1 MSRTISYKQAIALA
15 IEDDDM
21 MLYIDELVMNHKN
34 WGQFHAKLPSWVI
47 VNLVERIKAMAEEQL
62 GDRIPVEI
70 DDEDL

>member
-1 MSRTISYKQAIALA
+1 MRTISYKQAIALA

-34 WGQFHAKLPSWVI
+34 WGQFSCKLPSWVV

-62 GDRIPVEI
+62 GDRIPLEV
-70 DDEDL
+70 DDEDV